1 MNKTKTFR
9 SIYAAILL
17 GMLGMA
23 VFLLASPVDRP
34 ENINAMSQMQL
45 MQIENEA
52 IESPRHAS
60 GFHLT
65 AGICALLLVGYLFW
79 YMVRK
84 FQNDSRDELKARQN
98 SLYMISLATGQTE
111 YDLFHKSAEGWSV
124 SAERIDQDFKRY
136 MADQV
141 MPHYAQ
147 DFVRKNRTHIDESL
161 IVKRNVKPT
170 SWADWAI
177 AVLVFPGSIL
187 LLYVL
192 MTLFDRA

>member
-1 MNKTKTFR
+1 MNK
-9 SIYAAILL
+9 ILIKFYTTVLLVIL
-17 GMLGMA
+17 GTA
-23 VFLLASPVDRP
+23 VFQFFSAGDRS
-34 ENINAMSQMQL
+34 ENVNGLPQRQETQLVNAGDYSYQQ
-45 MQIENEA
+45 
-52 IESPRHAS
+52 AS
-60 GFHLT
+60 GSHLI

-79 YMVRK
+79 FLIRK
-84 FQNDSRDELKARQN
+84 SQKDSRAELIARKN
-98 SLYMISLATGQTE
+98 SFYMISLATGRTE

-124 SAERIDQDFKRY
+124 SADRIDEDFKRY

-161 IVKRNVKPT
+161 IVKRSVKPT
-170 SWADWAI
+170 SWSDWAI

-192 MTLFDRA
+192 MRLFDRA

>member
-1 MNKTKTFR
+1 MNK
-9 SIYAAILL
+9 ILIKFYPTVL
-17 GMLGMA
+17 LVMLGMA
-23 VFLLASPVDRP
+23 AFQFFSPADRPDNINRLSRMQAAQLASAGDY
-34 ENINAMSQMQL
+34 SYQQ
-45 MQIENEA
+45 
-52 IESPRHAS
+52 AS
-60 GFHLT
+60 GSHLI
-65 AGICALLLVGYLFW
+65 AGICAILLVGYLFW

-84 FQNDSRDELKARQN
+84 FQNDSRDDLDARKN
-98 SLYMISLATGQTE
+98 SLYTISLATGQTE
-111 YDLFHKSAEGWSV
+111 YDLFRKSAEGWSV
-124 SAERIDQDFKRY
+124 SAERIDQDFIRY

-192 MTLFDRA
+192 MSLFDRA

>member
-1 MNKTKTFR
+1 MNKTKIIR
-9 SIYAAILL
+9 RIYTVILL
-17 GMLGMA
+17 GMLAMA
-23 VFLLASPVDRP
+23 IFNLVGPGDRP
-34 ENINAMSQMQL
+34 QNVNRLTQMQPI
-45 MQIENEA
+45 QIENEGT
-52 IESPRHAS
+52 ETPRHAS

-65 AGICALLLVGYLFW
+65 AGICALLLLGYLFW
-79 YMVRK
+79 YMIRK
-84 FQNDSRDELKARQN
+84 FQNDSRDELEARQN

-111 YDLFHKSAEGWSV
+111 YDLFYKSAEGWSV
-124 SAERIDQDFKRY
+124 SAERIDQDFKKY

-170 SWADWAI
+170 SWTDWAI
-177 AVLVFPGSIL
+177 AVLVFPGSVL

-192 MTLFDRA
+192 MTLFDSA